1 MLGKK
6 TKFKAEFEAI
16 FNSITDAIVFTDAA
30 RQIVLVNPAF
40 TKIFGYQLA
49 EVSGRTTQLIY
60 ADPDSYLEQGKIR
73 YNDST
78 PASKPVY
85 ESEYRKKDGTLFLGE
100 TLGTHVKDE
109 EGELLGFLGA
119 IRDLSERQD
128 TQKKLQDKINEY
140 EATQKLLIESEE
152 RFKALHDASFG
163 GVVIHDK
170 GLILDCNQGLSD
182 MTGYS
187 NEELVGMNGL
197 KLIAPDS
204 LELVLKNITSGYTE
218 RYEVEGI
225 RKDGSMYPLAIKGK
239 NVTYK
244 GREARVIEF
253 QDITTEKQAEKAL
266 RESEERFRHTFETNP
281 DPVILATLEEGSIID
296 VNEAFVAVTGI
307 SRLEAIG
314 HNSEQLKLWRDKVLR
329 ETFRQQLQSDGE
341 ITNFEADFN
350 VVGGQVRT
358 ALLSARMISLRE
370 EPCMLITLR
379 DITAEKEVERAL
391 IEMDQIKSDF
401 ISTAAHELRTPLTA
415 IMGFTEV
422 LLDPLS
428 SNSLT
433 EEAKKNCL
441 HEIYERGETLNRMI
455 EDFLDISRIESGL
468 PIPMDC
474 RDKDITDVLRKSFD
488 YYKLHQVQYTFQLI
502 LPEKP
507 VNSALTFDYHRVS
520 QVLENLLS
528 NAVKYS
534 PEGSHVVLRGK
545 PITEGW
551 DISVEDHGIGMNQ
564 EQLSRIFDKFYRAN
578 PSDTRVKGLG
588 LGMSIVKHIIE
599 AHGGTIRAQSVEG
612 KGTTVSFVLPYTV
625 R

>member
-1 MLGKK
+1 MLGEK

-49 EVSGRTTQLIY
+49 ELSGRTTQIIY
-60 ADPDSYLEQGKIR
+60 ADPDSYLQQGKVR
-73 YNDST
+73 FNDLATVSR
-78 PASKPVY
+78 PVY
-85 ESEYRKKDGTLFLGE
+85 ENEYRKKDGTLFLGE

-109 EGELLGFLGA
+109 EGELLGFIGS
-119 IRDLSERQD
+119 IRDLSERTD
-128 TQKKLQDKINEY
+128 TQKKLQDKINAY
-140 EATQKLLIESEE
+140 EATQKLLKESEE

-182 MTGYS
+182 MTGYT
-187 NEELVGMNGL
+187 NAELVGMDGL
-197 KLIAPDS
+197 KLIAPAS
-204 LELVLKNITSGYTE
+204 LELVLKNIKSGYSE
-218 RYEVEGI
+218 RYEAEGI
-225 RKDGSMYPLAIKGK
+225 RKDGSVYPLSIKGK

-281 DPVILATLEEGSIID
+281 DPVILAALEDGSIID
-296 VNEAFVAVTGI
+296 VNKAFVAVTGT

-314 HNSEQLKLWRDKVLR
+314 HNSEQLNLWRDKTLR
-329 ETFRQQLQSDGE
+329 EPFRQLLQTEGE
-341 ITNFEADFN
+341 VNNFEADFN

-358 ALLSARMISLRE
+358 GLLSARIISLRE
-370 EPCMLITLR
+370 EPSILITLR
-379 DITAEKEVERAL
+379 DITTEKEVERAL

-415 IMGFTEV
+415 IMGYTEI

-433 EEAKKNCL
+433 EEEKTKFL
-441 HEIYERGETLNRMI
+441 HEICDRGEVLNQMI
-455 EDFLDISRIESGL
+455 EDFLDISRIENGL
-468 PIPMDC
+468 PIPMDI
-474 RDKDITDVLRKSFD
+474 RNNDITYTLKKAFS
-488 YYKLHQVQYTFQLI
+488 YYQLHEAGYTFQLI
-502 LPEKP
+502 LAEEADDS
-507 VNSALTFDYHRVS
+507 VLTFDRQRIC
-520 QVLENLLS
+520 QVLDNLLR

-534 PEGSHVVLRGK
+534 PLGSKIVLRGK
-545 PITEGW
+545 RMNGGW
-551 DISVEDHGIGMNQ
+551 EISVEDHGIGMNQ

-578 PSDTRVKGLG
+578 PSDTKVKGLG

-599 AHGGTIRAQSVEG
+599 AHGGTIRAESQEG
-612 KGTTVSFVLPYTV
+612 KGTAVSFILPQIV
-625 R
+625 N